1 MDVEDIAEKS
11 LKNKITFNDA
21 LYLYNNF
28 NAIDLL
34 YLAFKVKCKIKNNSK
49 IKLCAIINAKSGKC
63 KEDCIFCS
71 QSIYNK
77 CNIPIY
83 PLKSKE
89 EILEYVKKIIDEC
102 SKISSSIE
110 RGTLIG
116 AESPNLMDVGY
127 PNRGFP
133 LWVERFSIVT
143 SGKKIN
149 EDEFVKI
156 IEAIE
161 LIKEETNLKVCC
173 SLGLL
178 DREKLKELKKLDVRI
193 HNNLETSKNYFK
205 NICSTH
211 SYEDKVNVIKEA
223 KKIGLEV
230 CSGGIFG
237 LGESVEERLK
247 LAFELKKLEVDSVP
261 INILH
266 PIEGTKVYEKIK
278 NGEIKQINISDIL
291 KSIAL
296 YKIILPYTEIRLAGG
311 RIYNLKDFQS
321 YALMSLDGL
330 MVGNY
335 LTTKGR
341 SLEDDLKMIND
352 FYNLMR

>member
-1 MDVEDIAEKS
+1 MEILDYLEKS
-11 LKNKITFNDA
+11 LKNKISFEDA

-28 NAIDLL
+28 SVIDLL
-34 YLAFKVKCKIKNNSK
+34 YLSFKLKSKINKD
-49 IKLCAIINAKSGKC
+49 IKLCSIMNAKSGKC
-63 KEDCIFCS
+63 SEDCIFCS
-71 QSIYNK
+71 QSIHNK
-77 CNIPIY
+77 CKIPIY
-83 PLKSKE
+83 PLKSKR
-89 EILEYVKKIIDEC
+89 EILECAKKIEIENN
-102 SKISSSIE
+102 KIENKYKNKKLKI
-110 RGTLIG
+110 
-116 AESPNLMDVGY
+116 
-127 PNRGFP
+127 
-133 LWVERFSIVT
+133 ERFSIVV

-149 EDEFVKI
+149 DDEFTEIV
-156 IEAIE
+156 ESIE

-178 DREKLKELKKLDVRI
+178 DKEKLKELKKLDVRI

-211 SYEDKVNVIKEA
+211 SYEDKVKVIKEA

-237 LGESVEERLK
+237 LGESLYDRIS
-247 LAFELKKLEVDSVP
+247 LAFELKELNVDSVP

-278 NGEIKQINISDIL
+278 SEVIKVISIPEIL
-291 KSIAL
+291 KSIAIF
-296 YKIILPYTEIRLAGG
+296 KIIMPYTEIRLAGG
-311 RIYNLKDFQS
+311 RIYNLKDYQS
-321 YALMSLDGL
+321 YALMALDGL

-341 SLEDDLKMIND
+341 NLEDDLNMILN
-352 FYNLMR
+352 FYNLEE

>member
-1 MDVEDIAEKS
+1 MEILDYLEKS
-11 LKNKITFNDA
+11 LKNKISFEDA

-28 NAIDLL
+28 SVIDLL
-34 YLAFKVKCKIKNNSK
+34 YLSFKLKSKINKD
-49 IKLCAIINAKSGKC
+49 IKLCSIMNAKSGKC
-63 KEDCIFCS
+63 SEDCIFCS
-71 QSIYNK
+71 QSIHNK
-77 CNIPIY
+77 CKIPIY
-83 PLKSKE
+83 PLKSKR
-89 EILEYVKKIIDEC
+89 EILEYAKKIEIENN
-102 SKISSSIE
+102 KIENKYKNKKLKI
-110 RGTLIG
+110 
-116 AESPNLMDVGY
+116 
-127 PNRGFP
+127 
-133 LWVERFSIVT
+133 ERFSIVV

-149 EDEFVKI
+149 DDEFTEIV
-156 IEAIE
+156 ESIE

-178 DREKLKELKKLDVRI
+178 DKEKLKELKKLDVRI

-211 SYEDKVNVIKEA
+211 SYEDKVKVIKEA

-237 LGESVEERLK
+237 LGESLYDRIS
-247 LAFELKKLEVDSVP
+247 LAFELKELNVDSVP

-278 NGEIKQINISDIL
+278 SGVIKVISIPEIL
-291 KSIAL
+291 KSIAIF
-296 YKIILPYTEIRLAGG
+296 KIIMPYTEIRLAGG
-311 RIYNLKDFQS
+311 RIYNLKDYQS
-321 YALMSLDGL
+321 YALMALNGL

-341 SLEDDLKMIND
+341 NLEDDLNMILN
-352 FYNLMR
+352 FYNLEE

>member
-1 MDVEDIAEKS
+1 MDFD
-11 LKNKITFNDA
+11 DA

-28 NAIDLL
+28 SAIDLL
-34 YLAFKVKCKIKNNSK
+34 YLAFKIKNRIKNNSK

-71 QSIYNK
+71 QSIYSK

-83 PLKSKE
+83 PLKSKK
-89 EILEYVKKIIDEC
+89 EILEYAKKIIDEC

-149 EDEFVKI
+149 DDEFIEIV
-156 IEAIE
+156 EAIE

-193 HNNLETSKNYFK
+193 HNNLEASKNYFK

-211 SYEDKVNVIKEA
+211 SYEDKVKVIKEA
-223 KKIGLEV
+223 KKLDLEV

-237 LGESVEERLK
+237 LGESVEERIK
-247 LAFELKKLEVDSVP
+247 MAFELKELGVDSVP

-266 PIEGTKVYEKIK
+266 PIEGTKAYEKIK
-278 NGEIKQINISDIL
+278 NGEIKPISVSDAL
-291 KSIAL
+291 KLIAL
-296 YKIILPYTEIRLAGG
+296 YKIIMPYAEIRLAGG
-311 RIYNLKDFQS
+311 RIYNLRDFQS
-321 YALMSLDGL
+321 YALMVLDGL

-341 SLEDDLKMIND
+341 CLEDDLKMIAD
-352 FYNLMR
+352 FHSL

>member
-1 MDVEDIAEKS
+1 MEILDYLEKS
-11 LKNKITFNDA
+11 LKNKISFEDA

-28 NAIDLL
+28 SVIDLL
-34 YLAFKVKCKIKNNSK
+34 YLSFKLKSKINKD
-49 IKLCAIINAKSGKC
+49 IKLCSIMNAKSGKC
-63 KEDCIFCS
+63 SEDCIFCS
-71 QSIYNK
+71 QSIHNK
-77 CNIPIY
+77 CKIPIY
-83 PLKSKE
+83 PLKSKRD
-89 EILEYVKKIIDEC
+89 ILECAKKIEIENN
-102 SKISSSIE
+102 KIENKYKNKKLKI
-110 RGTLIG
+110 
-116 AESPNLMDVGY
+116 
-127 PNRGFP
+127 
-133 LWVERFSIVT
+133 ERFSIVV

-149 EDEFVKI
+149 DDEFTEIV
-156 IEAIE
+156 ESIE

-178 DREKLKELKKLDVRI
+178 DKEKLKELKKLDVRI

-211 SYEDKVNVIKEA
+211 SYEDKVKVIKEA

-237 LGESVEERLK
+237 LGESLYDRIS
-247 LAFELKKLEVDSVP
+247 LAFELKELNVDSVP

-278 NGEIKQINISDIL
+278 SGVIKIISIPEIL
-291 KSIAL
+291 KSIAIF
-296 YKIILPYTEIRLAGG
+296 KIIMPYTEIRLAGG
-311 RIYNLKDFQS
+311 RIYNLKDYQS
-321 YALMSLDGL
+321 YALMALNGL

-341 SLEDDLKMIND
+341 NLEDDLNMILN
-352 FYNLMR
+352 FYNLEE

>member
-1 MDVEDIAEKS
+1 MDIEEMVEKS
-11 LKNKITFNDA
+11 LKNKITFDDA

-34 YLAFKVKCKIKNNSK
+34 YLAFKVKCKIKNNNK

-63 KEDCIFCS
+63 SEDCIFCS

-89 EILEYVKKIIDEC
+89 EILECAKKFDGVI
-102 SKISSSIE
+102 
-110 RGTLIG
+110 
-116 AESPNLMDVGY
+116 
-127 PNRGFP
+127 
-133 LWVERFSIVT
+133 ERFSIVT

-178 DREKLKELKKLDVRI
+178 DREKLKELKKLNVRI

-211 SYEDKVNVIKEA
+211 GYEDKVKVIKEA

-237 LGESVEERLK
+237 LGESVEDRINM
-247 LAFELKKLEVDSVP
+247 AFELKDLGVDSVP

-266 PIEGTKVYEKIK
+266 PIEGTKVCEKIK
-278 NGEIKQINISDIL
+278 NGEIGQINISEIL

-311 RIYNLKDFQS
+311 RLYNLKDFQS
-321 YALMSLDGL
+321 YALIALDGL

-341 SLEDDLKMIND
+341 CLEDDLKMIND
-352 FYNLMR
+352 FYKLLR

>member
-1 MDVEDIAEKS
+1 MEIETFLEKS
-11 LKNKITFNDA
+11 LKNRISFDNA
-21 LYLYNNF
+21 IYLYENF

-34 YLAFKVKCKIKNNSK
+34 YLAFKIKNEIKNNDR

-63 KEDCIFCS
+63 SENCIFCS
-71 QSIYNK
+71 QSIHNN

-83 PLKSKE
+83 PLKSKK
-89 EILEYVKKIIDEC
+89 EILEYAKKFD
-102 SKISSSIE
+102 
-110 RGTLIG
+110 G
-116 AESPNLMDVGY
+116 V
-127 PNRGFP
+127 
-133 LWVERFSIVT
+133 VERFGIVT

-149 EDEFVKI
+149 DDEFTEI
-156 IEAIE
+156 LEAIE

-178 DREKLKELKKLDVRI
+178 DEEKLKELKKLDVRV

-211 SYEDKVNVIKEA
+211 SYEDKVKVIREA

-237 LGESVEERLK
+237 LGESIEERIK
-247 LAFELKKLEVDSVP
+247 MAFELKELGVDSVP

-266 PIEGTKVYEKIK
+266 PIEGTKAYQMVK
-278 NGEIKQINISDIL
+278 NGEIKPISISDVL

-296 YKIILPYTEIRLAGG
+296 YKIIMPYAEIRLAGG
-311 RIYNLKDFQS
+311 RAYNLKDYQS
-321 YALMSLDGL
+321 YSLMALDGL

-341 SLEDDLKMIND
+341 ILEDDLKMIAD
-352 FYNLMR
+352 FCNLVE

>member
-1 MDVEDIAEKS
+1 MEILDYLEKS
-11 LKNKITFNDA
+11 LKNKISFEDA

-28 NAIDLL
+28 SVIDLL
-34 YLAFKVKCKIKNNSK
+34 YLSFKLKSKINKD
-49 IKLCAIINAKSGKC
+49 IKLCSIMNAKSGKC
-63 KEDCIFCS
+63 SEDCIFCS
-71 QSIYNK
+71 QSIHNK
-77 CNIPIY
+77 CKIPIY
-83 PLKSKE
+83 PLKSKRD
-89 EILEYVKKIIDEC
+89 ILECAKKIEIENN
-102 SKISSSIE
+102 KIENKYKNKKLKI
-110 RGTLIG
+110 
-116 AESPNLMDVGY
+116 
-127 PNRGFP
+127 
-133 LWVERFSIVT
+133 ERFSIVV

-149 EDEFVKI
+149 DDEFTEIV
-156 IEAIE
+156 ESIE

-178 DREKLKELKKLDVRI
+178 DKEKLKELKKLDVRI

-211 SYEDKVNVIKEA
+211 SYEDKVKVIKEA

-237 LGESVEERLK
+237 LGESLYDRIS
-247 LAFELKKLEVDSVP
+247 LAFELKELNVDSVP

-278 NGEIKQINISDIL
+278 SGVIKIISIPEIL
-291 KSIAL
+291 KSIAIF
-296 YKIILPYTEIRLAGG
+296 KIIMPYTEIRLAGG
-311 RIYNLKDFQS
+311 RIYNLKDYQS
-321 YALMSLDGL
+321 YALMALDGL

-341 SLEDDLKMIND
+341 NLEDDLNMILN
-352 FYNLMR
+352 FYNLEE

>member
-1 MDVEDIAEKS
+1 MEILDYLEKS
-11 LKNKITFNDA
+11 LKNKISFEDA

-28 NAIDLL
+28 SVIDLL
-34 YLAFKVKCKIKNNSK
+34 YLSFKLKSKINKD
-49 IKLCAIINAKSGKC
+49 IKLCSIMNAKSGKC
-63 KEDCIFCS
+63 SEDCIFCS
-71 QSIYNK
+71 QSIHNK
-77 CNIPIY
+77 CKIPIY
-83 PLKSKE
+83 PLKSKRE
-89 EILEYVKKIIDEC
+89 LLECAKKIEIENN
-102 SKISSSIE
+102 KIENKYKNKKLKI
-110 RGTLIG
+110 
-116 AESPNLMDVGY
+116 
-127 PNRGFP
+127 
-133 LWVERFSIVT
+133 ERFSIVV

-149 EDEFVKI
+149 DDEFTEIV
-156 IEAIE
+156 ESIE

-178 DREKLKELKKLDVRI
+178 DKEKLKELKKLDVRI

-211 SYEDKVNVIKEA
+211 SYEDKVKVIKEA

-237 LGESVEERLK
+237 LGESLYDRIS
-247 LAFELKKLEVDSVP
+247 LAFELKELNVDSVP

-278 NGEIKQINISDIL
+278 SGVIKIISIPEIL
-291 KSIAL
+291 KSIAIF
-296 YKIILPYTEIRLAGG
+296 KIIMPYTEIRLAGG
-311 RIYNLKDFQS
+311 RIYNLKDYQS
-321 YALMSLDGL
+321 YALMALNGL

-341 SLEDDLKMIND
+341 NLEDDLNMILN
-352 FYNLMR
+352 FYNLEE